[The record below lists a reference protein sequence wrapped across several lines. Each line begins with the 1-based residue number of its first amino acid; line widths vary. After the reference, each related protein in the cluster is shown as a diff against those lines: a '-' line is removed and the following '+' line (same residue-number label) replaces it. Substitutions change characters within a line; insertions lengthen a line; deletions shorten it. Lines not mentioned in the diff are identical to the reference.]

1 MTDRPKPE
9 VEALLAEAGWLR
21 AIAAALVGDREGG
34 EDLAQDTL
42 VAALEQQPE
51 RRSSLRPWLKTV
63 AHRLWA
69 DRQRSESRR
78 RAADVEPTPEAP
90 SAAETVERFALH
102 RQVAEAVGGLS
113 EPYRTAVLLRF
124 YEGLPPREV
133 AARTGVGTETA
144 RKRVQRGIEQLRAS
158 LDRTA
163 GNRAA
168 WAVPLVERVLHARP
182 VTTAS
187 VGTLAGLTGGV
198 LLMIKTIGIVVA
210 LATTA
215 TIVFFAF
222 PGDEDAPP
230 PEPGTGNVAAN
241 PNGAGVA
248 PASESVSRTEA
259 AAMPS
264 NEPEAARDGA
274 PGRRPFWTLEFA
286 APDGAA
292 LDGLTASLL
301 LRDDDAVR
309 APGDTTKRL
318 DHTPPIDA
326 NGRARWRV
334 EHEYE
339 GFVTVEAWAPGFVP
353 LRKDLIMQ
361 PDQTETV
368 RLAFGA
374 SASGRVVDPRGVGVA
389 FAEVALRKREP
400 NGGTSPLTTAR
411 TDANGD
417 FRIGTVASGEC
428 VLAARKLQIG
438 TATRTLQLAPRDVQD
453 VGTLVLLGSGE
464 IAGRVMLGTGQ
475 PAAGLP
481 LQVRWRGDGGADPA
495 PDLTANPGVFDG
507 RTTTDDHGRFHFRG
521 LAVGRFKLSHRLG
534 RHVPAFEGVSQV
546 TAGSTGLD
554 LTLDAVVL
562 HIRAEDENGAALEP
576 YAIAVHDAAA
586 NDRLLR
592 RSSGGSQAEWTFLLQ
607 PDRRYSFV
615 GETVESRELVGAIE
629 LHRVQNRQEVVLRP
643 RDLSARAAL
652 TVDLQGPDG
661 AVRQFM
667 VKLRSDTDPSRNQ
680 RLHAP
685 RELQDGA
692 FRDLQPGR
700 YMVEVVPG
708 SWMLWTTD
716 LCRSTTIVEVDL
728 LAGQTSK
735 VTAHAVQ
742 GGRIALDFGPTPALR
757 DGQGA
762 TVQARPSWQANAEFE
777 RIGVFRRDGEN
788 IMSAVAAKLGQ
799 TWTTEAPMLPGTW
812 ELRIESEGYRTFER
826 AIVVTA
832 GKTAKL
838 PVAMSPE

>member
-1 MTDRPKPE
+1 MTDRPKSE
-9 VEALLAEAGWLR
+9 VEALLAETGWLR
-21 AIAAALVGDREGG
+21 AIATALVGGREGG

-42 VAALEQQPE
+42 VAALEQRPE
-51 RRSSLRPWLKTV
+51 RRSSLRPWLRTV
-63 AHRLWA
+63 ARRLWA
-69 DRQRSESRR
+69 DRQRAESRR
-78 RAADVEPTPEAP
+78 RAADVEPAPEAP
-90 SAAETVERFALH
+90 SAAETVERFTLH

-124 YEGLPPREV
+124 YDGLPPREV
-133 AARTGVGTETA
+133 AARTGVGSETA

-163 GNRAA
+163 GSRAA
-168 WAVPLVERVLHARP
+168 WAVPLIERVLHARP

-187 VGTLAGLTGGV
+187 VGTFAGLTGGV
-198 LLMIKTIGIVVA
+198 LLMIKSISIVLA

-222 PGDEDAPP
+222 PGDEGAPP
-230 PEPGTGNVAAN
+230 PEPGTGNVAAS
-241 PNGAGVA
+241 PNGASVA
-248 PASESVSRTEA
+248 PAAESVTRSEA

-264 NEPEAARDGA
+264 TEPEVARDGA
-274 PGRRPFWTLEFA
+274 TGRRPFWTLEFA
-286 APDGAA
+286 GPEGAA
-292 LDGLTASLL
+292 LTGLTASLL
-301 LRDDDAVR
+301 LRDDDAKR
-309 APGDTTKRL
+309 ATGDTTRRL
-318 DHTPPIDA
+318 DHTPTVDT
-326 NGRARWRV
+326 NGRARWIV

-339 GFVTVEAWAPGFVP
+339 GMVVVRAWAPGFVP
-353 LRKDLIMQ
+353 LRKEMFMQ
-361 PDQTETV
+361 PDQTDTV
-368 RLAFGA
+368 TLAFGA
-374 SASGRVVDPRGVGVA
+374 SASGRVVDDRGVGVA
-389 FAEVALRKREP
+389 FADVALRKRES
-400 NGGTSPLTTAR
+400 NGDTSPLTTMR
-411 TDANGD
+411 TDENGD

-428 VLAARKLQIG
+428 VLAARKLQVG
-438 TATRTLQLAPRDVQD
+438 TATRTLQLTQRDVQD

-475 PAAGLP
+475 PAVGVP
-481 LQVRWRGDGGADPA
+481 MQVRGTRDGGDRVADLVA
-495 PDLTANPGVFDG
+495 APGVRDG

-652 TVDLQGPDG
+652 TVDLRGPHG
-661 AVRQFM
+661 AVHQFM
-667 VKLRSDTDPSRNQ
+667 VKLRSATDPSSNQ

-685 RELQDGA
+685 RELRDGA

-700 YMVEVVPG
+700 YRVEVVPG

-716 LCRSTTIVEVDL
+716 LCRSTTMVEVDL